1 MLKWFNALIRAFRAL
16 RRPLV
21 SPADSTPSSWVP
33 ESPTQLISAW
43 QQARNSQS
51 LGFVLSQARLSK
63 GLSLL
68 QLQTVTGINATYLVK
83 LEHNLVAQPSIFVL
97 VQLAETLDLDLR
109 QVITRL
115 DPTAYSHEDLMAL
128 ERRWRLCLLAQPGN
142 RNGILMLESISLLW
156 AQMGMRSSGRH

>member
-1 MLKWFNALIRAFRAL
+1 MVKWFNALIRALRAM
-16 RRPLV
+16 RRPPA
-21 SPADSTPSSWVP
+21 SPADTTPSSWVP

-51 LGFVLSQARLSK
+51 LGFVLSQARISK

-115 DPTAYSHEDLMAL
+115 DPTAYSPEDLMAL

>member
-1 MLKWFNALIRAFRAL
+1 MLKWFNALIRSWRAW
-16 RRPLV
+16 RRPRAARL
-21 SPADSTPSSWVP
+21 DETPSSWVP

-43 QQARNSQS
+43 QQARNTQA
-51 LGFVLSQARLSK
+51 LGFILSQARLSK

-115 DPTAYSHEDLMAL
+115 DPTAYSPEDLMAL

-142 RNGILMLESISLLW
+142 RNGILMLESISLIW
-156 AQMGMRSSGRH
+156 AQMSLRSTGRH